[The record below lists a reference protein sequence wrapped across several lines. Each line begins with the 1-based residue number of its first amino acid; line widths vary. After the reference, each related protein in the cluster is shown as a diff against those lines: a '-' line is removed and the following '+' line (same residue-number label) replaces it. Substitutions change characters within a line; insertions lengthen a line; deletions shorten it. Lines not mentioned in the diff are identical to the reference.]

1 MSRTPV
7 REATQERIIDAAR
20 RLMQRRGY
28 HGVGTAAI
36 LAEADAPKGSM
47 YHHFPEGKERI
58 AAEAVTRIRDD
69 VLRALDDTARKGTP
83 VDVLVRKLAR
93 SMARWLRAT
102 DFRESTM
109 LASVAPGADPALPML
124 QGALHDALAAW
135 RAALTT
141 LLIREGLTK
150 LRARQ
155 LAQTILAA
163 LEGAM
168 MTARLERDAAVVLV
182 VAAQVA
188 HLIAF
193 ARDSAERC

>member
-1 MSRTPV
+1 MTPT
-7 REATQERIIDAAR
+7 EGPAPTEERIIAAAR
-20 RLMQRRGY
+20 RLMQQRGY

-58 AAEAVTRIRDD
+58 AAEAVGRIRDD
-69 VLRALDDTARKGTP
+69 VLAVLDIALHRRTP
-83 VDVLVRKLAR
+83 ADALVRRLAR
-93 SMARWLRAT
+93 NMAGWLRAT

-109 LASVAPGADPALPML
+109 LASVVPGADPALPML
-124 QGALHDALAAW
+124 QRALHDALHAW

-141 LLIREGLTK
+141 LLMRQGLSGS
-150 LRARQ
+150 RARS

-168 MTARLERDAAVVLV
+168 MTARIERDAEVVQV
-182 VAAQVA
+182 VAAQLVQ
-188 HLIAF
+188 LIAL
-193 ARDSAERC
+193 ARDSD